1 MKRVIFATILFGY
14 LLLGSAV
21 SAQNIALNERT
32 PRIKAKNIRWLD
44 GHKPTPH
51 AYTYIE
57 FIHSKS
63 EPCRLSAERIAS
75 IAKSS
80 DNMNVILVTKEEGA
94 GLAEWAR
101 KFSHGTTGVIVLG
114 SDYFDRYNVKYA
126 PFGVMIHKRRAIWF
140 GNPRLLNKELIE
152 KLTNTKHK
160 RVCRTQK

>member
-1 MKRVIFATILFGY
+1 MRSVIFATTLFVY
-14 LLLGSAV
+14 LLLGLPAG
-21 SAQNIALNERT
+21 AQNIALGERT
-32 PRIKAKNIRWLD
+32 PHIKAKKTRWLD

-75 IAKSS
+75 IADNI
-80 DNMNVILVTKEEGA
+80 DNMSVVLVTKEEGA

-101 KFSHGTTGVIVLG
+101 KFSHNSTGVIVLG